1 MSTSKPTRQWR
12 GFAARAAT
20 VALVVTVSVVSSG
33 SAKNVSRQ
41 KQLEAAAAAAT
52 KPPSAILPA
61 SGKTLAGFTS
71 QKLPVVLQI
80 SKKDNRVDLI
90 GAALNMTCTSGDQLV
105 LPDGWVKL
113 PIRKK
118 GVVNATLQIPPSA
131 PAAGDTV
138 TLTGGTDAFDG
149 KLNAKKATFS
159 GLWDLRLEFSMPN
172 NQTDQCDSGRVTFR
186 AVL

>member
-1 MSTSKPTRQWR
+1 MSTSKPTQRWHR
-12 GFAARAAT
+12 VAARVAT
-20 VALVVTVSVVSSG
+20 AALVVTVSVVSSG

-41 KQLEAAAAAAT
+41 RQLEAAAAAAT
-52 KPPSAILPA
+52 KPASAALPA

-71 QKLPVVLQI
+71 QKLPVVAQI
-80 SKKDNRVDLI
+80 SKKDKRVDVI
-90 GAALNMTCTSGDQLV
+90 GVVVNMTCSSGDQFMV
-105 LPDGWVKL
+105 PDEWVRL

-118 GVVNATLQIPPSA
+118 GVVNATLHIPPSA

-138 TLTGGTDAFDG
+138 ALAGGTDAFAG

-159 GLWDLRLEFSMPN
+159 GVWDLHLEFSMPD